1 MTLITETSALAE
13 LCTRLAEEPFICVD
27 TEFMRESTYWP
38 KLCLVQIAGPDG
50 VGSAVDPLAEGISL
64 EPMIELLNL
73 PNVLKVLHAARQ
85 DLEIFYNISGG
96 TVPTP
101 LFDTQVAAMVC
112 GFGEA
117 ASYDRLA
124 RKLARADVDKA
135 SRFTDWS
142 KRPLTDRQLTY
153 ALADVEHLPVIYQ
166 KLEKRLGETR
176 RADWV
181 AQELA
186 VLTATDSYELDP
198 RRAWTRIKTR
208 TARPR
213 FLAVLREIAAAREI
227 FAQKTDVPRNRIIR
241 DEALLEIAAHETES
255 VEDLARIRGVSKG
268 LAAGSFGTAVLDAV
282 NVGKAVPEDE
292 APSSNKAPDTPRGV
306 GPLVD
311 LLKVL
316 LKMRCEENDV
326 AIKLVANT
334 ADLERIAADDRADVR
349 AMSGWRR
356 SLFGDDALALKHGTL
371 ALTAERGKIA
381 LVELEEPSS
390 D

>member
-1 MTLITETSALAE
+1 
-13 LCTRLAEEPFICVD
+13 
-27 TEFMRESTYWP
+27 MRESTYWP
-38 KLCLVQIAGPDG
+38 RLCLLQIAGPDG
-50 VGSAVDPLAEGISL
+50 VGYAVDPLAEGISL
-64 EPMIELLNL
+64 EPLVDLLNL
-73 PNVLKVLHAARQ
+73 PSVLKVLHAARQ
-85 DLEIFYNISGG
+85 DMEIFFNISDGKI
-96 TVPTP
+96 PTP

-124 RKLARADVDKA
+124 RKLAGADVDKS

-142 KRPLTDRQLTY
+142 KRPLTDRQLKY
-153 ALADVEHLPVIYQ
+153 ALADVEHLPTIYQ
-166 KLEKRLGETR
+166 KLEKRLDQSGR
-176 RADWV
+176 GDWV

-186 VLTATDSYELDP
+186 LLTARESYELDP
-198 RRAWTRIKTR
+198 RRAWARIKTR
-208 TARPR
+208 TARPQ
-213 FLAVLREIAAAREI
+213 FLAILREVAAAREI
-227 FAQKTDVPRNRIIR
+227 FAQRNDVPRNRIIR
-241 DEALLEIAAHETES
+241 DEALLEIAAHEAETL
-255 VEDLARIRGVSKG
+255 EDLARTRGVSKG
-268 LAAGSFGTAVLDAV
+268 LAAGPLGAALLEAVR
-282 NVGKAVPEDE
+282 VGKAVPRND
-292 APSSNKAPDTPRGV
+292 APKPNKAPDTPRGV

-334 ADLERIAADDRADVR
+334 ADLERIAGDDKADVR

-371 ALTAERGKIA
+371 ALTAEQGRIA
-381 LVELEEPSS
+381 LVELEDPDS

>member
-1 MTLITETSALAE
+1 MKLITETSALAE
-13 LCTRLAEEPFICVD
+13 LCARLAEEPFICVD

-73 PNVLKVLHAARQ
+73 PGVLKVLHAARQ

-186 VLTATDSYELDP
+186 VLIATDSYELDP
-198 RRAWTRIKTR
+198 RRAWIRIKTR

-213 FLAVLREIAAAREI
+213 FLAVLREVAAAREI
-227 FAQKTDVPRNRIIR
+227 FAQKTNVPRNRIIR
-241 DEALLEIAAHETES
+241 DEALLEIAAHETET
-255 VEDLARIRGVSKG
+255 VEDLARTRGVSKG
-268 LAAGSFGTAVLDAV
+268 LAAGSFGSAVLEAV
-282 NVGKAVPEDE
+282 SVGKAVPESE
-292 APSSNKAPDTPRGV
+292 APKPNKAADRPRGV

-326 AIKLVANT
+326 AIKLVANS

-371 ALTAERGKIA
+371 ALTAEHGKIA

>member
-1 MTLITETSALAE
+1 MTLITETSELAE
-13 LCTRLAEEPFICVD
+13 LCERLALEPFICVD

-38 KLCLVQIAGPDG
+38 LLCLVQIAGPDG
-50 VGSAVDPLAEGISL
+50 VGYAIDPLAAGISL
-64 EPMIELLNL
+64 DPMVELLNL

-85 DLEIFYNISGG
+85 DLEIFYNLSGG
-96 TVPTP
+96 RVPTP

-124 RKLARADVDKA
+124 RKLARAEVDKA

-153 ALADVEHLPVIYQ
+153 ALADVEHLPTIYK
-166 KLEKRLGETR
+166 KLDKRLNDTR
-176 RADWV
+176 RGDWV
-181 AQELA
+181 AQELDL
-186 VLTATDSYELDP
+186 LTATDAYELDP

-208 TARPR
+208 TSRPQ
-213 FLAVLREIAAAREI
+213 FLAVLREVAAAREL
-227 FAQKTDVPRNRIIR
+227 FAQRTNVPRNRVIR
-241 DEALLEIAAHETES
+241 DEALLEIAAHETETL
-255 VEDLARIRGVSKG
+255 EDLLRTRGVSKG
-268 LAAGSFGTAVLDAV
+268 LASGPLGAALLEGVKIGKEVPKDDA
-282 NVGKAVPEDE
+282 PR
-292 APSSNKAPDTPRGV
+292 STKAPDSPRGA

-326 AIKLVANT
+326 AVKLVANT
-334 ADLERIAADDRADVR
+334 ADLERIAADDNADVR
-349 AMSGWRR
+349 AMAGWRR

-371 ALTAERGKIA
+371 ALSAEDGRIA
-381 LVELEEPSS
+381 LVELEDPN
-390 D
+390 